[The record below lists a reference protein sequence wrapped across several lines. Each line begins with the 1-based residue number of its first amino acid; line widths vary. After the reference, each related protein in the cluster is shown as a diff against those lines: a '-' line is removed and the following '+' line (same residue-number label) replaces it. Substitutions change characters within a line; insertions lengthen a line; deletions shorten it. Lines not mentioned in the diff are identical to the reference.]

1 MPHDARMPP
10 APAAERDAHA
20 VRPVRVFLARHAES
34 VLNALG
40 RVQGWAD
47 SPLTHVGRAQ
57 ARELGLA
64 ARAAGA
70 RFVAAYS
77 ADMLRHRQTAEAALA
92 AAGSRLAPVPDARL
106 RELAFGRFEGAANA
120 ELWQALAAEHG
131 HADATALRA
140 DDELDLLMVLDAVE
154 RLSADSGLP
163 VERPHEVRARVLA
176 ALDDVADRASVAGGD
191 VLVVSSGITIML
203 AIDALGADRAAVEGG
218 IGNAALSVLMRA
230 DGAWTVERVNDV
242 VIA

>member
-1 MPHDARMPP
+1 MPP
-10 APAAERDAHA
+10 APAERGAHA

-40 RVQGWAD
+40 RAQGWAD
-47 SPLTHVGRAQ
+47 SPLTDVGRAQ

-70 RFVAAYS
+70 RLVAAYS
-77 ADMLRHRQTAEAALA
+77 ADMLRHRQTADAALA
-92 AAGSRLAPVPDARL
+92 AAGSRLAPVPDPRL
-106 RELAFGRFEGAANA
+106 RELAFGRFEGAANG

-140 DDELDLLMVLDAVE
+140 DDELDLLMALDAVA
-154 RLSADSGLP
+154 RLSEGSGLP
-163 VERPHEVRARVLA
+163 VERSHEVRARVLA
-176 ALDDVADRASVAGGD
+176 ALDDIADRTPASGGD

-203 AIDALGADRAAVEGG
+203 ALDALGLDRGAVEGG
-218 IGNAALSVLMRA
+218 IDNAALFVLTRA
-230 DGAWTVERVNDV
+230 DSRWTVERVNDV
-242 VIA
+242 VIG

>member
-1 MPHDARMPP
+1 MPP
-10 APAAERDAHA
+10 APAERVAHA

-47 SPLTHVGRAQ
+47 SPLTDVGRAQ

-70 RFVAAYS
+70 RLVAAYS
-77 ADMLRHRQTAEAALA
+77 ADMLRHRQTADAALA
-92 AAGSRLAPVPDARL
+92 AAGSRLAPVPDPRL
-106 RELAFGRFEGAANA
+106 RELAFGRFEGAANG

-140 DDELDLLMVLDAVE
+140 DDELDLLMALDAVA
-154 RLSADSGLP
+154 RLSEGSGLP

-176 ALDDVADRASVAGGD
+176 ALDDIADRTPASGGD

-203 AIDALGADRAAVEGG
+203 AVDALGLDRGAGEGG
-218 IGNAALSVLMRA
+218 IDNAALFVLTRA
-230 DGAWTVERVNDV
+230 DGRWTVERVNDV
-242 VIA
+242 VIG